1 MDGQKEV
8 LGMWA
13 GENES
18 AKFWLSLP
26 VPKLFSYPLEKMGC
40 LKSRLTLA
48 AARQGSIAL
57 LNIFFANF
65 SVKKGSKSD
74 RITRFFALNFI
85 KKYCLQGAEQF

>member
-26 VPKLFSYPLEKMGC
+26 VPKLFSYPLEKMG
-40 LKSRLTLA
+40 LFKKSVDF
-48 AARQGSIAL
+48 
-57 LNIFFANF
+57 LNSPIF
-65 SVKKGSKSD
+65 
-74 RITRFFALNFI
+74 
-85 KKYCLQGAEQF
+85 

>member
-18 AKFWLSLP
+18 AKYWLSLP

-40 LKSRLTLA
+40 LKSQPT
-48 AARQGSIAL
+48 
-57 LNIFFANF
+57 F
-65 SVKKGSKSD
+65 
-74 RITRFFALNFI
+74 
-85 KKYCLQGAEQF
+85 